1 MNKDEVIRD
10 LIWAIEVLR
19 DRLPDDEDQMS
30 KHEEQAVIIQEN
42 ALRMMDQQIF
52 QGSTT

>member
-19 DRLPDDEDQMS
+19 DRLPDDDQMS
-30 KHEEQAVIIQEN
+30 KHEMQAVIIQEN
-42 ALRMMDQQIF
+42 ALRAMDTQIF
-52 QGSTT
+52 QGAAA